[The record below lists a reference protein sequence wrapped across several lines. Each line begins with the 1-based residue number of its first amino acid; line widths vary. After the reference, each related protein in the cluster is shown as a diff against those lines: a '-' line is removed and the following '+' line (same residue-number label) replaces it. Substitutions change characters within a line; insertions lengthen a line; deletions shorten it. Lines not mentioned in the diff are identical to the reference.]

1 MATAPSTLPKPACL
15 SIEVGGQHRRV
26 DVTAVPFSIGRSED
40 CNASIPDVRV
50 SRRHAQIVQEDGHLV
65 IVDSGSRHGTFVNGV
80 RCDRATLI
88 SRDEIT
94 LGVPGVRI
102 LFLDESQS
110 QNLSSAYLTR
120 LASSSDVSELE
131 KLRLFLEAA
140 RSLNS
145 GLVLQ
150 DVLRNMLEYALRLTK
165 AERGFI
171 YLRDK
176 SQTPALTCGLNSQGA
191 SLLDD
196 ADVSRSVIND
206 AIHSASEF
214 ISGDVSQQSMFS
226 ARQSIMLHELRTIV
240 AIPLRRK
247 RVGDD
252 ASTEAEGVL
261 YLDSR
266 MASRTLS
273 GVAPDVLRALA
284 GECAAVLESARLME
298 AEQSAQRHQQEME
311 IAASIQRSLGSDAD
325 LQCEFARVTGRSIPS
340 REVGGDFF
348 EVHTSPEA
356 VTAILA
362 DVSGKGISAALLA
375 SVIQGMYYAQITA
388 GASLVDVAASINRFL
403 CLRVAGQKYATMVI
417 AQVDRSGLLR
427 IVNCGHVPLL
437 VAVNGNCARVEDG
450 DLPVGL
456 MPDAAFRILEQQLAP
471 GTRVCLMSDGI
482 SEAENSAGAEFGIS
496 AVEELLCS
504 GSDVHAILAAVN
516 SFTGNSDLQ
525 DDRTVVTIDYTGAT
539 V

>member
-1 MATAPSTLPKPACL
+1 
-15 SIEVGGQHRRV
+15 
-26 DVTAVPFSIGRSED
+26 
-40 CNASIPDVRV
+40 
-50 SRRHAQIVQEDGHLV
+50 
-65 IVDSGSRHGTFVNGV
+65 
-80 RCDRATLI
+80 
-88 SRDEIT
+88 
-94 LGVPGVRI
+94 
-102 LFLDESQS
+102 
-110 QNLSSAYLTR
+110 
-120 LASSSDVSELE
+120 
-131 KLRLFLEAA
+131 
-140 RSLNS
+140 
-145 GLVLQ
+145 
-150 DVLRNMLEYALRLTK
+150 
-165 AERGFI
+165 
-171 YLRDK
+171 RDK